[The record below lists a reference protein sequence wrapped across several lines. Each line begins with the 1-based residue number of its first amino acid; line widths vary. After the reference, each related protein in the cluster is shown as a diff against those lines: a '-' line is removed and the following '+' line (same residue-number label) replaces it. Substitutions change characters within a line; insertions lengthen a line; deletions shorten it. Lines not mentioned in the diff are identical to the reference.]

1 MGKLASISL
10 DTTDPATLAEFYGRP
25 LGISG
30 LTSVRRAASSPS
42 RTAPSPSPSC
52 SPPTTSRRPG
62 PTPVN
67 QQQLK
72 VAVAVTDLSRAVM
85 QAVNLGATEAQHQP
99 MPEVWRVLIDPA
111 GHPFC
116 LTTATTKLDL

>member
-1 MGKLASISL
+1 M
-10 DTTDPATLAEFYGRP
+10 
-25 LGISG
+25 
-30 LTSVRRAASSPS
+30 
-42 RTAPSPSPSC
+42 
-52 SPPTTSRRPG
+52 
-62 PTPVN
+62 
-67 QQQLK
+67 
-72 VAVAVTDLSRAVM
+72 AVTDLSRAVM